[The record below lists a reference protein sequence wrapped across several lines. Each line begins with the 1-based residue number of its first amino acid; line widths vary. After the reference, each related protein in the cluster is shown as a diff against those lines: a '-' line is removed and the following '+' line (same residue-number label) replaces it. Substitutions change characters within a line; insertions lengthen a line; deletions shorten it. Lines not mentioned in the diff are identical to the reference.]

1 MIFMF
6 TIVNKDQEIFF
17 LFSTFETFLKIK
29 IQEIFL
35 TFQLLRPQYYMRLL
49 VEDLQFW
56 ITQVK

>member
-49 VEDLQFW
+49 VEDLQF
-56 ITQVK
+56 